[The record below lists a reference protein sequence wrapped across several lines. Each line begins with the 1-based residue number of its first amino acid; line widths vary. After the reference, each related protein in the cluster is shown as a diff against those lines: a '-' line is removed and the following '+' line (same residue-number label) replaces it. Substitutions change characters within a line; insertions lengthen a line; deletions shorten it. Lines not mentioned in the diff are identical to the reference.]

1 MDNLSDLSPT
11 QFRFPKFYRMPF
23 YGRGIKAFGSVD
35 ITSTG
40 FGEQSHAVIKG
51 AICFT
56 NRHGSDAIDA
66 QVHHPTEVIAHKS
79 HCPPFCSPF
88 VKHRVKG
95 ASKKLCCQIPFF
107 WWCWLEPHGQYNCME
122 HIVCKGFKEFLT
134 VLRGVAWSGCN
145 CLSDQHGVQLRRPSI
160 TQLVKT
166 LLPVS
171 KHTMPLP

>member
-1 MDNLSDLSPT
+1 MRTVRARSDGTYSRSASALYLVCLVYKVWYTSSST
-11 QFRFPKFYRMPF
+11 QIY
-23 YGRGIKAFGSVD
+23 
-35 ITSTG
+35 ITSSFCYSTTG
-40 FGEQSHAVIKG
+40 L
-51 AICFT
+51 
-56 NRHGSDAIDA
+56 DAFA
-66 QVHHPTEVIAHKS
+66 QVHHSTELIAHKS

-95 ASKKLCCQIPFF
+95 ASKKLCCLQNYVRFLF
-107 WWCWLEPHGQYNCME
+107 SWWCCLKPHGQYNCIE